1 MFPPELFFTA
11 TEEYIEGIHMHNWV
25 LRFDLFP
32 RELLQVRKESVT
44 TGALRIPGEFT
55 LCSGRE
61 VELTSW

>member
-32 RELLQVRKESVT
+32 
-44 TGALRIPGEFT
+44 
-55 LCSGRE
+55 
-61 VELTSW
+61 